1 MPCRMIAN
9 PWLGLESAGP
19 PYILETDRSYIERHN
34 AKARP
39 EHRLMLNSI
48 PEPFIGDP
56 KT

>member
-1 MPCRMIAN
+1 MIAN